1 MHAIFTKYL
10 QQISFFCRDQKMGR
24 KETHSIANISMSKEL
39 EQIVHQRENTIS
51 SPTFRKMS
59 YLISKEIIGN

>member
-10 QQISFFCRDQKMGR
+10 QQSSFFCRDQKMGR
-24 KETHSIANISMSKEL
+24 KETHLVANISMSKEL
-39 EQIVHQRENTIS
+39 EQIIHQRENTTS